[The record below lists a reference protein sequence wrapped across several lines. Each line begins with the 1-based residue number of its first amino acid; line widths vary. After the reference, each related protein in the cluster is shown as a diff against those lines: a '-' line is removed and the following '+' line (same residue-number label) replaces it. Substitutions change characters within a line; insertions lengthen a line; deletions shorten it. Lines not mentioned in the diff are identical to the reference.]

1 MGSSYV
7 SRFTSYAVRFLRQAA
22 TACLAVGRR
31 FYDDQCLMR
40 ASALAYTSLLSIVP
54 LLALM
59 FAVLKGLGVQH
70 RLEPL
75 LLSRLA
81 LQPETASAMI
91 DYIDR
96 TNVSTLGSLGAA
108 ALVLTVISVLGSIEA
123 SLNHIWRVVQGRSV
137 WRKVTEYLSVVL
149 LTPFLLLVAV
159 TITSSLQVQQ
169 LLGWFQQ
176 HQYLGEVAVQGL
188 HLVPVLFNIVGIG
201 TLYAIMPN
209 RRQSPAALLVGAVVA
224 GVAWQVVQVTYVR
237 LQIGM
242 AGYSAIYGAL
252 SQVPVTLV
260 WLYVSW
266 TVVLAGA
273 EVAAVCEFGVAP
285 RPGANGRPATAAVAL
300 HMLVRVARA
309 FAAGGRPIDARAV
322 ARELD
327 LGVDLVGPLGAWMV
341 ERGWL
346 VPRDDTGQWL
356 LARDAGSIE
365 LADLA
370 TLDRAGAVPAACD
383 PSVRLVCETVVGA
396 GQAAWARLRLA
407 DVLALEGPADDTSR
421 AQGNF

>member
-1 MGSSYV
+1 MKASYV
-7 SRFTSYAVRFLRQAA
+7 SRLTSYAVRFLRQAA
-22 TACLAVGRR
+22 AACLAVGRR

-54 LLALM
+54 LFALM

-91 DYIDR
+91 DFIDR
-96 TNVSTLGSLGAA
+96 TNVSTLGSLGAV

-149 LTPFLLLVAV
+149 LTPFLLLAAV

-169 LLGWFQQ
+169 LLGWLQQ
-176 HQYLGEVAVQGL
+176 HQYLGEAAVQGL
-188 HLVPVLFNIVGIG
+188 QLVPVLFNVVAIG
-201 TLYAIMPN
+201 ALYAIMPN
-209 RRQSPAALLVGAVVA
+209 RRQSPTALLVGALVA
-224 GVAWQVVQVTYVR
+224 GAAWQAVQVTYVR

-285 RPGANGRPATAAVAL
+285 GHGGDGRPANAAVAL

-309 FAAGGRPIDARAV
+309 FAAGGRPVGARMI

-327 LGVDLVGPLGAWMV
+327 IGVDVVGGLGHWMV
-341 ERGWL
+341 ERGWF
-346 VPRDDTGQWL
+346 VARDDTGQWL
-356 LARDAGSIE
+356 LARDADGIE
-365 LADLA
+365 LTDLA
-370 TLDRAGAVPAACD
+370 SLDSSGTVPAACD
-383 PSVRLVCETVVGA
+383 ASVRLVCDTVAGA
-396 GQAAWARLRLA
+396 GRAAWARLRLA
-407 DVLALEGPADDTSR
+407 DVLALEGTAS
-421 AQGNF
+421 G

>member
-1 MGSSYV
+1 M
-7 SRFTSYAVRFLRQAA
+7 FYAVRLLRHAAAFLF
-22 TACLAVGRR
+22 AVGRR

-54 LLALM
+54 LFALM

-81 LQPETASAMI
+81 LQPETASTMV

-123 SLNHIWRVVQGRSV
+123 SLNHIWRVVYGRSV

-169 LLGWFQQ
+169 LLGWLQQ
-176 HQYLGEVAVQGL
+176 HQYLGEAAVQGL
-188 HLVPVLFNIVGIG
+188 QLVPVLFNIVAIG
-201 TLYAIMPN
+201 ALYAIMPN
-209 RRQSPAALLVGAVVA
+209 RRQSPAALLAGAVVA
-224 GVAWQVVQVTYVR
+224 GAAWQAVQVTYVR

-285 RPGANGRPATAAVAL
+285 DHGVDGRPTSAAVAL

-309 FAAGGRPIDARAV
+309 FAAGGHPIDARTI

-327 LGVDLVGPLGAWMV
+327 VGVDVVGSLARWMV

-346 VPRDDTGQWL
+346 VARDDTGHWL
-356 LARDAGSIE
+356 LARDAGGID
-365 LADLA
+365 LAALA
-370 TLDRAGAVPAACD
+370 TLDTAGPVPAACD
-383 PSVRLVCETVVGA
+383 ASVRLVCDTVTGA
-396 GQAAWARLRLA
+396 GRAAWARLRLA
-407 DVLALEGPADDTSR
+407 DVMALDGATGSAPST
-421 AQGNF
+421 

>member
-1 MGSSYV
+1 M
-7 SRFTSYAVRFLRQAA
+7 FYAVRLLRHAAAFLF
-22 TACLAVGRR
+22 AVGRR

-54 LLALM
+54 LFALM

-81 LQPETASAMI
+81 LQPETASTMV

-123 SLNHIWRVVQGRSV
+123 SLNHIWRVVYGRSV

-169 LLGWFQQ
+169 LLGWLQQ
-176 HQYLGEVAVQGL
+176 HQYLGEAAVQGL
-188 HLVPVLFNIVGIG
+188 QLVPVLFNIVAIG
-201 TLYAIMPN
+201 ALYAIMPN
-209 RRQSPAALLVGAVVA
+209 RRQSPAALLAGAVVA
-224 GVAWQVVQVTYVR
+224 GAAWQAVQVTYVR

-285 RPGANGRPATAAVAL
+285 SHGGDGRPANAAVAL

-309 FAAGGRPIDARAV
+309 FAAGGRPVGARMI

-327 LGVDLVGPLGAWMV
+327 IGVDVVGGLGHWMV
-341 ERGWL
+341 ERGWF
-346 VPRDDTGQWL
+346 VARDDTGQWL
-356 LARDAGSIE
+356 LARDADGIE
-365 LADLA
+365 LTDLA
-370 TLDRAGAVPAACD
+370 SLDSSGTVPAACD
-383 PSVRLVCETVVGA
+383 ASVRLVCDTVAGA
-396 GQAAWARLRLA
+396 GRAAWARLRLA
-407 DVLALEGPADDTSR
+407 DVLALEGTAS
-421 AQGNF
+421 G

>member
-1 MGSSYV
+1 MAARYL
-7 SRFTSYAVRFLRQAA
+7 SRFAFSAVNVLRQTAA
-22 TACLAVGRR
+22 FCVAIARR

-54 LLALM
+54 FFALM

-123 SLNHIWRVVQGRSV
+123 SLNHIWRVVHGRSV

-169 LLGWFQQ
+169 LLGWLQQ
-176 HQYLGEVAVQGL
+176 RQYLGEAAGWGL
-188 HLVPVLFNIVGIG
+188 HLVPVLFNIVAIG
-201 TLYAIMPN
+201 ALYAIMPN

-224 GVAWQVVQVTYVR
+224 GAAWQAVQVTYVR

-273 EVAAVCEFGVAP
+273 EVSAVCEFGVAP
-285 RPGANGRPATAAVAL
+285 RPGADGRLSPAAVAL
-300 HMLVRVARA
+300 HLLVRVARA
-309 FAAGGRPIDARAV
+309 FAAGERRIDARTI

-327 LGVDLVGPLGAWMV
+327 VGVDVVGPVGHWMV
-341 ERGWL
+341 ERGWM
-346 VPRDDTGQWL
+346 VVDDDTGRWL
-356 LARDAGSIE
+356 LGRDAGGIE
-365 LADLA
+365 LAELA
-370 TLDRAGAVPAACD
+370 SLDTPGAVPAACD
-383 PSVRLVCETVVGA
+383 ASVRLVCETVSGA
-396 GQAAWARLRLA
+396 GRAAWAGLRLA
-407 DVLALEGPADDTSR
+407 DVLGLDGAPGGAPTTQVPA
-421 AQGNF
+421 